1 MVLPVVLCKVAM
13 RYTIILVLILT
24 ACATR
29 RPQEPPALTLTL
41 EQLRMFR
48 VTQADCAQIETLI
61 PQLEANQTRAG
72 VPRMDPMMLPPAERE
87 YQARTRA
94 AIWALRIG
102 CENPDRYVAK

>member
-29 RPQEPPALTLTL
+29 RPQEPPALTL

-48 VTQADCAQIETLI
+48 VTQADCGQRETLI

-72 VPRMDPMMLPPAERE
+72 VPRWDPALLSPAERE

>member
-24 ACATR
+24 ACTTH
-29 RPQEPPALTLTL
+29 RPYEPPALTL

-72 VPRMDPMMLPPAERE
+72 VPRMDPALLAPAERE
-87 YQARTRA
+87 YQARTRT

-102 CENPDRYVAK
+102 CENPDRYRVL